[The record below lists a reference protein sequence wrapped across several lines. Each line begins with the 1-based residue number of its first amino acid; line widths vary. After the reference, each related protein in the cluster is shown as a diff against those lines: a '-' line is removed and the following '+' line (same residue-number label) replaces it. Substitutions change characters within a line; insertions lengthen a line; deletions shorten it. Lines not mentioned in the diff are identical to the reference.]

1 MLLDPNQL
9 DSVAPSRIL
18 NEVVQGRLDIDG
30 RVLHSLLGRPAET
43 VGALLEVVESGLW
56 RDSADLEVDL
66 AQLFHALEAAE
77 GLPFLIEAVRLRPE
91 EVPDEVTEAMH
102 FFGPKAV
109 EPLLA
114 LYKELD
120 EERGEEVAFLLASLH
135 LRDDRILKLLLDRL
149 EYSAPEGAFL
159 LGIYGDPAAERNLQ
173 DLKLS
178 LPAEDKDLKKEVD
191 EALRLL
197 ASQSEAVYEPARIDI
212 YSRYPKEADLP
223 MDLLSEDERL
233 ELLDDTRPA
242 IRAEAAH
249 SFFNQ
254 RPDDK
259 AVRKLLVLAASDS
272 DEQVRSRAWEALVDD
287 TGNAEVLEA
296 MLERLREKTTP
307 VAERAS
313 LMVGL
318 SLEADRDEVR
328 LAMEELYNR
337 HPEMRA
343 KILEAMWRS
352 LHPAFR
358 DRFAPHLDDENL
370 EVRRSAVWGIG
381 YYAIRPA
388 LGAVRKLLG
397 DEDLRSDAIFAYSLA
412 LPNEIS
418 KGRVKALLKRIE
430 KDAGGLTELEERLA
444 MTALDE
450 RLMLAGKEPVFFP
463 ED

>member
-9 DSVAPSRIL
+9 DSVVPSRIL
-18 NEVVQGRLDIDG
+18 NEVIQGRLDIDS
-30 RVLHSLLGRPAET
+30 RVLNALLRQPADT
-43 VGALLEVVESGLW
+43 VRALLEVVQSGLW
-56 RDSADLEVDL
+56 RHSADLEIDL
-66 AQLFHALEAAE
+66 AQLFHALEASE
-77 GLPFLIEAVRLRPE
+77 GVPFLIEAVRLHPE
-91 EVPDEVTEAMH
+91 EIPDEVMEALH
-102 FFGPKAV
+102 FFGSKAV

-114 LYKELD
+114 LYEELD
-120 EERGEEVAFLLASLH
+120 EERAEEVAFLLASLH

-149 EYSAPEGAFL
+149 EYSAAEGAFL
-159 LGIYGDPAAERNLQ
+159 LGIYGDPAAEKHLQ
-173 DLKLS
+173 EVKSS
-178 LPAEDKDLKKEVD
+178 LPSEDNDLKKELD

-197 ASQSEAVYEPARIDI
+197 ASQSEAVHEPARIDI

-233 ELLDDTRPA
+233 ELLDDPRPA

-259 AVRKLLVLAASDS
+259 AVTRLLELARSDS
-272 DEQVRSRAWEALVDD
+272 DEQVRSRAWEALVDA
-287 TGNAEVLEA
+287 TGKAEVLDA
-296 MLERLREKTTP
+296 MLHRLREKDMP
-307 VAERAS
+307 VAERAG
-313 LMVGL
+313 LLVGL
-318 SLEADRDEVR
+318 SFEADRNEVR
-328 LAMEELYNR
+328 LAMEDLYNR
-337 HPEMRA
+337 HPEIRA

-358 DRFAPHLDDENL
+358 DKFAPHLDDENL

-388 LGAVRKLLG
+388 LDAVRKLLS
-397 DEDLRSDAIFAYSLA
+397 DEDLRTDAIFAYSLA